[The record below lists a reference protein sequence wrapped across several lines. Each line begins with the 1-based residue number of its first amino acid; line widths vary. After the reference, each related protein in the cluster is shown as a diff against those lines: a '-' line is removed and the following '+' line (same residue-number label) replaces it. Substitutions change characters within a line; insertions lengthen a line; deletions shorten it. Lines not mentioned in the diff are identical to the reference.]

1 MNLRT
6 SFFTIGGGDESNWTM
21 MTHPDLSDGDAYLFP
36 STTHNL
42 LVYNA
47 RGTKIFKT
55 DLTNITFLADLPV
68 SSPDGVCYN
77 NATNQLVL
85 LDEGWYKDTVS
96 YVSTDTDL
104 STYTTGALPTDAYRT
119 GAQLNGEL
127 IYGNGYYVIGG
138 EYNPSSSAR
147 QPAIFYSTNGISWTR
162 LIFNTSTS
170 ITTGTVKVLG
180 FGNNKFVAFGS
191 YFTGTTDYSSKAVAG
206 STPTSWTK
214 AKSDFSGHIR
224 IKNYPHLFVLSCL
237 MDRQIKAE
245 RAWSIPGRVAQEIG
259 SYRLEDM
266 AKVSLEEYK
275 NIFNK
280 LKLHRFNDVQAG
292 CFYNGV
298 QKIMKDYQ
306 GNAANI
312 WNNEPSSATVV
323 RRFLEFDGA
332 GIKIATMATNIL
344 ARQYKIKLSDFYSI
358 DISPDVHVKRIFY
371 RTGLIDKKDK
381 DNIDMIIYKARE
393 IYPQFP
399 GLIDFACW
407 EIGRNWCTERKALCS
422 ECPLN
427 EHCKKNI

>member
-1 MNLRT
+1 MSLRT

-68 SSPDGVCYN
+68 SYPDGVCYN

-96 YVSTDTDL
+96 YVSTDTNL

-119 GAQLNGEL
+119 GAQLNSEL

-170 ITTGTVKVLG
+170 ITTGTVKVVG

-214 AKSDFSGHIR
+214 AKSDFSGHVRISGHKVYGPKGIGALYINQASELKPTPIIR
-224 IKNYPHLFVLSCL
+224 GGGQQS
-237 MDRQIKAE
+237 
-245 RAWSIPGRVAQEIG
+245 G
-259 SYRLEDM
+259 YRSGTMPTFLVVGMGE
-266 AKVSLEEYK
+266 AFGL
-275 NIFNK
+275 
-280 LKLHRFNDVQAG
+280 
-292 CFYNGV
+292 
-298 QKIMKDYQ
+298 MKDLRDTEAQYISDLRTKLLEGLRSKFPDIKINGTMESRHP
-306 GNAANI
+306 GNLNVMLSNRDARDMILSLQPKIAFSTGSACTSGI
-312 WNNEPSSATVV
+312 QEPS
-323 RRFLEFDGA
+323 
-332 GIKIATMATNIL
+332 
-344 ARQYKIKLSDFYSI
+344 
-358 DISPDVHVKRIFY
+358 HVLKAIGLTTEEAEHSFRI
-371 RTGLIDKKDK
+371 T
-381 DNIDMIIYKARE
+381 
-393 IYPQFP
+393 
-399 GLIDFACW
+399 
-407 EIGRNWCTERKALCS
+407 IGRFSNMDDINTAIELISGR
-422 ECPLN
+422 N
-427 EHCKKNI
+427 

>member
-1 MNLRT
+1 M
-6 SFFTIGGGDESNWTM
+6 
-21 MTHPDLSDGDAYLFP
+21 
-36 STTHNL
+36 
-42 LVYNA
+42 
-47 RGTKIFKT
+47 
-55 DLTNITFLADLPV
+55 
-68 SSPDGVCYN
+68 
-77 NATNQLVL
+77 
-85 LDEGWYKDTVS
+85 
-96 YVSTDTDL
+96 
-104 STYTTGALPTDAYRT
+104 
-119 GAQLNGEL
+119 
-127 IYGNGYYVIGG
+127 
-138 EYNPSSSAR
+138 
-147 QPAIFYSTNGISWTR
+147 
-162 LIFNTSTS
+162 
-170 ITTGTVKVLG
+170 
-180 FGNNKFVAFGS
+180 
-191 YFTGTTDYSSKAVAG
+191 
-206 STPTSWTK
+206 
-214 AKSDFSGHIR
+214 
-224 IKNYPHLFVLSCL
+224 
-237 MDRQIKAE
+237 
-245 RAWSIPGRVAQEIG
+245 
-259 SYRLEDM
+259 
-266 AKVSLEEYK
+266 EEYK

-407 EIGRNWCTERKALCS
+407 DIGRNWCTERKALCS

>member
-1 MNLRT
+1 MQAL
-6 SFFTIGGGDESNWTM
+6 I
-21 MTHPDLSDGDAYLFP
+21 DLSMSKYEMKENIVHFIDDEEE
-36 STTHNL
+36 
-42 LVYNA
+42 NA
-47 RGTKIFKT
+47 RLN
-55 DLTNITFLADLPV
+55 DLT
-68 SSPDGVCYN
+68 
-77 NATNQLVL
+77 
-85 LDEGWYKDTVS
+85 
-96 YVSTDTDL
+96 
-104 STYTTGALPTDAYRT
+104 
-119 GAQLNGEL
+119 
-127 IYGNGYYVIGG
+127 
-138 EYNPSSSAR
+138 
-147 QPAIFYSTNGISWTR
+147 
-162 LIFNTSTS
+162 
-170 ITTGTVKVLG
+170 
-180 FGNNKFVAFGS
+180 
-191 YFTGTTDYSSKAVAG
+191 
-206 STPTSWTK
+206 
-214 AKSDFSGHIR
+214 
-224 IKNYPHLFVLSCL
+224 NYPHLFVLSCL

-407 EIGRNWCTERKALCS
+407 DIGRNWCTERKALCS

>member
-1 MNLRT
+1 MQAL
-6 SFFTIGGGDESNWTM
+6 I
-21 MTHPDLSDGDAYLFP
+21 DLSMSKYEMKENIVHFIDDEEE
-36 STTHNL
+36 
-42 LVYNA
+42 NA
-47 RGTKIFKT
+47 RLN
-55 DLTNITFLADLPV
+55 DLTN
-68 SSPDGVCYN
+68 
-77 NATNQLVL
+77 
-85 LDEGWYKDTVS
+85 
-96 YVSTDTDL
+96 
-104 STYTTGALPTDAYRT
+104 YT
-119 GAQLNGEL
+119 
-127 IYGNGYYVIGG
+127 
-138 EYNPSSSAR
+138 
-147 QPAIFYSTNGISWTR
+147 
-162 LIFNTSTS
+162 
-170 ITTGTVKVLG
+170 
-180 FGNNKFVAFGS
+180 
-191 YFTGTTDYSSKAVAG
+191 
-206 STPTSWTK
+206 
-214 AKSDFSGHIR
+214 
-224 IKNYPHLFVLSCL
+224 HLFVLSCL

-280 LKLHRFNDVQAG
+280 LKLHRFNDVQSG